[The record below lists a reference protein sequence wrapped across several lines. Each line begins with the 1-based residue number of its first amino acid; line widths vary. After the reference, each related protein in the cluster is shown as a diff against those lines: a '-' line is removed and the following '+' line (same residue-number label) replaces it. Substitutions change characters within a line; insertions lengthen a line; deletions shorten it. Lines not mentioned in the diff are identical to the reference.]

1 MYENCYTFERCFW
14 LGLLFF
20 LEFRKFLLSTHFTNR
35 AFYIWL
41 YKTLSVFCSGA
52 FAVIVGEIYRLSILN
67 SVSLF
72 TIGFLLICSIIVLI
86 MFVLFCIALKRKLT
100 WTWKS

>member
-1 MYENCYTFERCFW
+1 MESKYDYYKSRCFE
-14 LGLLFF
+14 
-20 LEFRKFLLSTHFTNR
+20 LEKMIEKQQIKEMQSEND
-35 AFYIWL
+35 FYIWL